1 MKMHENYDTKTFEN
15 DIAVLTLDRTV
26 PFSKTVYP
34 ICLPPK
40 GELFANRRAF
50 VIGELR
56 IIQIVGSFM
65 FMDMSKIKISIRL
78 GHNLLRGSHLQQ
90 RAGGQRAH
98 LGQRGV
104 RTELRP
110 AQQEGRRHDALR
122 RREREGR
129 VPRRLRRAAQLPQS
143 CH

>member
-50 VIGELR
+50 VIGE
-56 IIQIVGSFM
+56 F
-65 FMDMSKIKISIRL
+65 SK
-78 GHNLLRGSHLQQ
+78 
-90 RAGGQRAH
+90 
-98 LGQRGV
+98 
-104 RTELRP
+104 
-110 AQQEGRRHDALR
+110 
-122 RREREGR
+122 
-129 VPRRLRRAAQLPQS
+129 
-143 CH
+143 

>member
-50 VIGELR
+50 VIGE
-56 IIQIVGSFM
+56 F
-65 FMDMSKIKISIRL
+65 
-78 GHNLLRGSHLQQ
+78 
-90 RAGGQRAH
+90 
-98 LGQRGV
+98 
-104 RTELRP
+104 
-110 AQQEGRRHDALR
+110 
-122 RREREGR
+122 
-129 VPRRLRRAAQLPQS
+129 
-143 CH
+143 

>member
-50 VIGELR
+50 VIGEL
-56 IIQIVGSFM
+56 SFKLRLP
-65 FMDMSKIKISIRL
+65 SWISNKNV
-78 GHNLLRGSHLQQ
+78 HQ
-90 RAGGQRAH
+90 AGAPSTS
-98 LGQRGV
+98 GV
-104 RTELRP
+104 PPP
-110 AQQEGRRHDALR
+110 ATCRRSTCASGTTR
-122 RREREGR
+122 SA
-129 VPRRLRRAAQLPQS
+129 P
-143 CH
+143 